1 MIKIVA
7 DSSLDTRPQDEAH
20 LPVIKAPFS
29 VIFDQGTIV
38 DTRDV
43 DLKHFTKTMQSSTKF
58 QSACPSPNDFLEAFR
73 GPDDVF
79 CITITSK
86 LSGSHN
92 AAELAKKLAEEEGE
106 NQGEIVVIDSKSA
119 SPGPYLIYRRISELI
134 DQGLSFAEIKE
145 KIKHYEDTLATM
157 FISKSLENLRK
168 AGRLSNIKAMIVKAL
183 NIVPIMGATDGVIE
197 MVDKARGERKA
208 FDMLLDKMEEKSGD
222 LAGKIVAISQA
233 DNESKALELKKA
245 IEARFQAREV
255 VVLKMGA
262 LNTLYAD
269 HEGIIISF

>member
-1 MIKIVA
+1 MIKIVG

-20 LPVIKAPFS
+20 LPVIKVPFS
-29 VIFDQGTIV
+29 VIFDQETIA

-43 DLKHFTKTMQSSTKF
+43 DLTHFTKTMQSSTKF

-92 AAELAKKLAEEEGE
+92 AAELAKKLAEEEDD
-106 NQGEIVVIDSKSA
+106 NQGEVVVIDSKSA
-119 SPGPYLIYRRISELI
+119 SPGSYLIYRRISELI
-134 DQGLSFAEIKE
+134 DQGRSFAEIKE
-145 KIKHYEDTLATM
+145 HIKDYPDRLQTM

-183 NIVPIMGATDGVIE
+183 NIVPIMGANDGVIE
-197 MVDKARGERKA
+197 MFDKARGERKA
-208 FDMLLDKMEEKSGD
+208 FEMLLNKMEKLSGN
-222 LAGKIVAISQA
+222 LSGKIVAISHA
-233 DNESKALELKKA
+233 DNEPKAQELKQA
-245 IEARFQAREV
+245 IEKRFQALEV
-255 VVLKMGA
+255 VILKMGA